1 MSSDWVDT
9 VRGADD
15 PLLLDR
21 WAGSVEVP
29 ITTLDALIGKH
40 GLPDF
45 VKIDVEGFERDV
57 LGGLSQAIPA
67 LSFESSAP
75 IFRSRMTASACSRR
89 SGPTSSTTPVASS
102 SGSPGPRPV
111 PTSSS

>member
-67 LSFESSAP
+67 LSFEFQCPDLSIA
-75 IFRSRMTASACSRR
+75 RDCVGMLTALGTYEFNYA
-89 SGPTSSTTPVASS
+89 GGEQFGLAGT
-102 SGSPGPRPV
+102 
-111 PTSSS
+111 